1 MVKKNTPEDGAPKPK
16 TKLLMM
22 VSLASMAG
30 AYLAALY
37 LTLATF
43 HISPLGLH
51 FDIHSGGL
59 IATGLLMVFSLFAIL
74 GLLKA
79 GAVRD
84 GVQSA
89 RIEALKGEIEAM
101 LKENN
106 AKFSASVSEIEQ
118 KIDQF
123 LGENYARLEKENQKM
138 RSELD
143 EVQKSGLED
152 VSAEIATLRLENSN
166 LQEMITQWAIN
177 SVDDKVKHQALEVA

>member
-1 MVKKNTPEDGAPKPK
+1 MVKKNTPADGAPKPK
-16 TKLLMM
+16 TKLLLMI
-22 VSLASMAG
+22 SLACIAG

-37 LTLATF
+37 LTMATF
-43 HISPLGLH
+43 HLSLFGLH
-51 FDIHSGGL
+51 FDLHSGGV
-59 IATGLLMVFSLFAIL
+59 IAVGLLMVFSLFAVL

-79 GAVRD
+79 GAARD
-84 GVQSA
+84 AAQSA
-89 RIEALKGEIEAM
+89 RVESVKSEIEAM

-123 LGENYARLEKENQKM
+123 LGENYARLEKENQRM

-177 SVDDKVKHQALEVA
+177 SVDGKVKQPALEVA

>member
-1 MVKKNTPEDGAPKPK
+1 MVKKNTPADSAPKPK

-22 VSLASMAG
+22 ISLGLMAG

-43 HISPLGLH
+43 HISPFGLH
-51 FDIHSGGL
+51 FDLYSGGL
-59 IATGLLMVFSLFAIL
+59 VATGLLMVFSLLAVL

-79 GAVRD
+79 GAARD
-84 GVQSA
+84 AAQTA
-89 RIEALKGEIEAM
+89 RIESVKGEVEAM
-101 LKENN
+101 LKENT

-123 LGENYARLEKENQKM
+123 LGENYARLEKENEKM
-138 RSELD
+138 RAELD
-143 EVQKSGLED
+143 DVQKSGLED

-177 SVDDKVKHQALEVA
+177 SVDGKVKQPSLEVA